1 MGVVFTI
8 TWKRGTLKSLIS
20 RAYICSNQSLLEKE
34 LEHLKNTFLEKYSY
48 PLFMINQVMKTVNE
62 IRRILPNNVKTK
74 ITYAGR
80 KLSTKFQKKYQTKNQ
95 H

>member
-1 MGVVFTI
+1 
-8 TWKRGTLKSLIS
+8 
-20 RAYICSNQSLLEKE
+20 
-34 LEHLKNTFLEKYSY
+34 
-48 PLFMINQVMKTVNE
+48 MKTVNE